1 MYFGFSIYVSSEL
14 KGEDGWTKHHYAREF
29 SLDRGLVGDNVER
42 VDSRRMT
49 KEQFIELYEKRSRP
63 VVLLGLQDEWEAT
76 KKWKPEV
83 CYVQEIHISF
93 CSFHS
98 SVHSREYLFI
108 PTYIRTYVHTYL
120 HIRMLCVLTYFFILL
135 LS

>member
-1 MYFGFSIYVSSEL
+1 MCVLWLFNLSSEL

-29 SLDRGLVGDNVER
+29 GLDKGLVGDNVER

-83 CYVQEIHISF
+83 RYVQEIF
-93 CSFHS
+93 VF
-98 SVHSREYLFI
+98 VHLIHLCILGNIHMF
-108 PTYIRTYVHTYL
+108 IRTY
-120 HIRMLCVLTYFFILL
+120 
-135 LS
+135 